1 MWFQNL
7 EAAEHTV
14 SRNESNCLFKCIKV
28 SFSFS
33 LCDPFPCEFCFV
45 FCNSQSCVS
54 LSTISFETFV
64 CICGIHLCF
73 AHRSGPWILHLQHA
87 LPPNEKALD
96 SGYLAPVVF
105 LWAWKEM
112 VSLGARE
119 QEWCKSLQDLDPS
132 SASSSSSASP
142 SSSFLAGVSFGSW
155 DLRTNFGDALSWC
168 CNYKISVVNII
179 KQCDLIWFD

>member
-33 LCDPFPCEFCFV
+33 LCDLFPCEFCFV

-54 LSTISFETFV
+54 LSTIFFETFI

-73 AHRSGPWILHLQHA
+73 AHQSGPWILHLQHA

-96 SGYLAPVVF
+96 SGYLAPIVF

-119 QEWCKSLQDLDPS
+119 QEWCKSLQDLHVKKGLQISYKSQQQQHSMVS
-132 SASSSSSASP
+132 SIIMESP
-142 SSSFLAGVSFGSW
+142 
-155 DLRTNFGDALSWC
+155 R
-168 CNYKISVVNII
+168 IS
-179 KQCDLIWFD
+179 KL